1 MLTVFAGL
9 AGLGLGLSLITT
21 TMLLTQL
28 NPHVYIDT
36 VVMLASIAA
45 THGDER
51 WLFAGGAVAASLV
64 WFVALGFGATRLSGV
79 LRTEKAWRII
89 DALIALVMCAIALSL
104 VSPLLVG

>member
-21 TMLLTQL
+21 TMLLTWL

-51 WLFAGGAVAASLV
+51 SLTAGGAVAASLV
-64 WFVALGFGATRLSGV
+64 WFTALGSAPPVSAACCTRRRPGASSTR
-79 LRTEKAWRII
+79 
-89 DALIALVMCAIALSL
+89 
-104 VSPLLVG
+104 